1 MAWLVD
7 LINSPNAPLAL
18 CILLLVF
25 FVGVTLSKR
34 GLLGIHTKYVT
45 LGAVSKEET
54 IKEQQMDNAYLFIMA
69 LAQKIDTGMP
79 DANGWKTRCI
89 LEMVYDEVVRWI
101 VHNHIREEDVY
112 VAAKQQILR
121 NIVYN
126 VPDIQDPFKT
136 REFAD
141 RMDKWTAELISMLV
155 RTRKVNSHD

>member
-1 MAWLVD
+1 MQWLVD

-18 CILLLVF
+18 CIILLVF

-45 LGAVSKEET
+45 LGAVSKEEA

-69 LAQKIDTGMP
+69 LAQKIDAGAP
-79 DANGWKTRCI
+79 DVNKWKTRCI
-89 LEMVYDEVVRWI
+89 LEMIYDEVVRWV
-101 VHNHIREEDVY
+101 VHNHIREDEVY

-126 VPDIQDPFKT
+126 VQDIQELFKT
-136 REFAD
+136 REFAE
-141 RMDKWTAELISMLV
+141 RMDKWTAELINMLV
-155 RTRKVNSHD
+155 RIRKVYSHD